1 MYPRTIGFSILGLWL
16 LILAGCDSSGISRD
30 VPPPEEM
37 ELISID
43 PHPKDPIYSPEKQ
56 KALDPEKYF
65 RVDDYLACPI
75 LGRVKIEEEATRK
88 EIMNLIQTGFNRTV
102 KDRPKC
108 FYPRHVV
115 RVKNKGATADFVIC
129 LQCFATN
136 IQDGDAKYFG
146 IDRRQ
151 GGFDL
156 SPDEAARLSA
166 PLVQAGIPIAPK
178 LQ

>member
-1 MYPRTIGFSILGLWL
+1 MYPRTIGKGFFGLLL
-16 LILAGCDSSGISRD
+16 LILAGCDSSGISRN
-30 VPPPEEM
+30 VPAPEEM

-43 PHPKDPIYSPEKQ
+43 PHPKEPIYSPEKQ

-108 FYPRHVV
+108 FFPRHVV
-115 RVKNKGATADFVIC
+115 RVKNKGTGVDFVIC
-129 LQCFATN
+129 LECLATV
-136 IQDGDAKYFG
+136 IQDGDAKSFG
-146 IDRRQ
+146 IERRQ
-151 GGFDL
+151 GGFRL
-156 SPDEAARLSA
+156 SEQEVARLNA
-166 PLVQAGIPIAPK
+166 PLVQAGIPIAPN
-178 LQ
+178 